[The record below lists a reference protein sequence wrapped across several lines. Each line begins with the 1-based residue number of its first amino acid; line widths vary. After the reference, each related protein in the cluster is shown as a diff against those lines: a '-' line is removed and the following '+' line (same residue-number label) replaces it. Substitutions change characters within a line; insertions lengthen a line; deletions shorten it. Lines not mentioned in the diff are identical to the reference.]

1 VIIREEEEPMNPTI
15 IPELT
20 INLVF
25 MGYQF
30 GDHWLDWMCLAL
42 VYVWLIYQVCMKQVD
57 RK

>member
-1 VIIREEEEPMNPTI
+1 MNPMV

-30 GDHWLDWMCLAL
+30 GDHWLDWICLAL